1 MPSEDPPGRVYVWT
15 WLAGATEPVVAGVL
29 SRVGSTV
36 VFRYAQSYQ
45 NLPGAVSLYLPELP
59 VGNEV
64 IPPRPPLTL
73 AGCIDDGTP
82 DSWGMRVVLERLRLQ
97 GAEGTDEVSPF
108 TYMVE
113 SASDRFGAL
122 DFQRSPSE
130 YVPRLPSASL
140 EDLLTAAERV
150 DAGEELSR
158 ELEAAVFAGSSLG
171 GARPKVA
178 LRDDSRSLI
187 AKFSSRTDR
196 YAVVKAEG
204 VAMNLAR
211 RAGLDVASTEVETCA
226 GKDVLLV
233 ERFDRTPVDN
243 ERRMAVSA
251 LTVLGLDP
259 VTGGRYATYC
269 ELADAIRKRFTTAD
283 DTLREL
289 FGRIVFNICVG
300 NTDDHARN
308 HAAFWDGH
316 AEMLSLAPAY
326 DICPQERSGGEA
338 SQAMAV
344 RPGAGGSLSNLAN
357 CVEAAPIYHLTA
369 KEARTIID
377 AQLDVVRTQWVEA
390 ADESRLS
397 AGERER
403 MWGSMILNPYCV
415 EGYTPVDG

>member
-1 MPSEDPPGRVYVWT
+1 MPSEHPPDRVYVWS
-15 WLAGATEPVVAGVL
+15 WLAGATEPVVTGVL
-29 SRVGSTV
+29 SRVGSTI

-45 NLPGAVSLYLPELP
+45 TLLGAVPLYLPELAI
-59 VGNEV
+59 GNEV
-64 IPPRPPLTL
+64 IPPLPPLTL
-73 AGCIDDGTP
+73 AGCINDGTP

-97 GAEGTDEVSPF
+97 GAEGADELSPF

-130 YVPRLPSASL
+130 YVPRLPSAPL
-140 EDLLTAAERV
+140 EELLTAAERL
-150 DAGEELSR
+150 DASEPLSR
-158 ELEAAVFAGSSLG
+158 ELEAAIFAGSSLG

-178 LRDDSRSLI
+178 LRDYGRSLV

-211 RAGLDVASTEVETCA
+211 RAGLDVATTEVEVCA

-243 ERRMAVSA
+243 ERRMTVSA

-259 VTGGRYATYC
+259 VTGGRYATYY
-269 ELADAIRKRFTTAD
+269 ELADAVRKRFARAD

-316 AEMLSLAPAY
+316 AEMLSLTPAY

-338 SQAMAV
+338 SQSMAI
-344 RPGAGGSLSNLAN
+344 RPGAGGRLSNLAN
-357 CVEAAPIYHLTA
+357 CVEAAPIYHLTT

-377 AQLDVVRTQWVEA
+377 AQLSIIRTQWLEA

-397 AGERER
+397 AGDRKR
-403 MWGSMILNPYCV
+403 MWGSMILNPYCCD
-415 EGYTPVDG
+415 GYTPADD